1 MDQLINAIV
10 NNQTS
15 FLFIMTRVSSFLA
28 ALPMMD
34 GRSLPNSV
42 KILLVLSITLVLFP
56 VVHINP
62 PPPGLFDWM
71 TAFLRESLIGLLM
84 GFGTRVIFAAVELGG
99 EISGLQM
106 GLNVAN
112 LYDPAFSR
120 QVSLIGKFEVFIA
133 VMIFFGI
140 NAHHIVLQ
148 ALVSS
153 FSIPYKPEMNVS
165 SSLAQYLI
173 RMTGEMFMLG
183 MKIGIPVLMTLL
195 MTAVAMG
202 ILSRVVPQIQ
212 IFFLSFPLTIGL
224 GLLIL
229 GASTSMIISL
239 VSREF
244 HNLGG
249 VLNELLQRV

>member
-1 MDQLINAIV
+1 MDQLINSVI
-10 NNQTS
+10 NNQTA
-15 FLFIMTRVSSFLA
+15 FLFIMTRVSSFMA
-28 ALPMMD
+28 ALPILD
-34 GRSLPNSV
+34 GKSVPHSV
-42 KILLVLSITLVLFP
+42 KILLVLSIAFVLFP
-56 VVHINP
+56 VVHVNLP
-62 PPPGLFDWM
+62 SPGLFDWFI
-71 TAFLRESLIGLLM
+71 AFLREALIGLLM
-84 GFGTRVIFAAVELGG
+84 GFGTRVVFAAVELGG
-99 EISGLQM
+99 ELSGLQM
-106 GLNVAN
+106 GLNAAN
-112 LYDPAFSR
+112 LYDPASSR

-133 VMIFFGI
+133 VMIFFGV
-140 NAHHIVLQ
+140 NAHHIVLE

-153 FSIPYKPEMNVS
+153 FSIPYQPEVSVS
-165 SSLAQYLI
+165 SSLAHYLI
-173 RMTGEMFMLG
+173 RVTGEMFVLG

-195 MTAVAMG
+195 MTTVAMG
-202 ILSRVVPQIQ
+202 ILSRVVPQIN